1 MLIIFFDVH
10 KKMLEIITEGIY
22 RIEVPLEGNPLKYT
36 NSYLIVDGGEAL
48 LIDTGFN
55 RESCYRSI
63 KSALEELKV
72 RDLRVFCTHSHAD
85 HMGLAAKVADEVLM
99 GKTEA
104 RIVEEIMTKEDYWQ
118 DLLSFYIKNDFP
130 QRKRRKC
137 SPFIR
142 EGISG

>member
-10 KKMLEIITEGIY
+10 KKMVEIIAEGIY
-22 RIEVPLEGNPLKYT
+22 RIEVPLEGSPLKYT
-36 NSYLIVDGGEAL
+36 NSYLIVDGDEVL

-85 HMGLAAKVADEVLM
+85 HMGLAAIVADEVSWAKL
-99 GKTEA
+99 KPE
-104 RIVEEIMTKEDYWQ
+104 
-118 DLLSFYIKNDFP
+118 LL
-130 QRKRRKC
+130 RR
-137 SPFIR
+137 
-142 EGISG
+142 